1 MAFLVEDGTI
11 VAGATSYTTVAYYKA
26 YWLDRGVTVAETDP
40 VIEAALVIV
49 TQYVD
54 LMNRWKGCIVDDAQP
69 LDWPRY
75 DVWDDELRYIESNEV
90 PARLQNAICEYASA
104 QIVSTISPEPS
115 LKGEIKVEMSKLGTL
130 EEEIEYTE
138 NSSRTIRSIPLADN
152 WLKGFTVG
160 GLLGNFSRT
169 VRC

>member
-54 LMNRWKGCIVDDAQP
+54 LMNRWKGYIVDDAQE
-69 LDWPRY
+69 LDWPRSSIL
-75 DVWDDELRYIESNEV
+75 DDEGRVIEQTEI
-90 PARLQNAICEYASA
+90 PTKLQNAICEYASA

-115 LKGEIKVEMSKLGTL
+115 LTGEVKKTKRKLGPL
-130 EEEIEYTE
+130 ETETEYTE
-138 NSSRTIRSIPLADN
+138 NGSRTIRSIPLADN
-152 WLKGFTVG
+152 WLKGFTIG